1 MSVANSAP
9 EGASPPPEPP
19 PRDYTNPTLN
29 FPDEDV
35 DKSTVENNSVIE
47 GDVKI
52 RARLEA
58 CRQGMIQLE
67 ALRTKHI
74 KLMQEM
80 RGRLPPIPGC
90 ADVQARIKRTA
101 AISDR
106 SSLQSVDSGVSSLG
120 QTISSTRCSSPSISH
135 RSSVSCDSACSSV
148 YGIEASPQAMPYSTY
163 RKLSIEQKETI
174 PQNTDTLPTIPIV
187 ATTIASTTGLR
198 SDGVVRA
205 WRRQQRPRSMY
216 DRSMEQSPRNDSIVD
231 TASFMQI
238 TPPPVHRKMG
248 VVGQPPRSPLAP
260 IRLAVNTS
268 PQASRPLRT
277 PQRPDIVKAA
287 KVENADILFH
297 ASCVFVDRSPPQDRR
312 QYDIM
317 RSPRSDKKIR
327 PKSMLEQADEPL
339 YATPHKML
347 SAATEYIDK
356 ETRRIRNKS
365 EKIEFRTVLFN
376 SPAVVRKT
384 AFLPVISRFSSSG
397 NNEHLRAHKTRLIEK
412 NWHESEG
419 L

>member
-1 MSVANSAP
+1 MSVASSVP

-19 PRDYTNPTLN
+19 PRDYSDMTVN
-29 FPDEDV
+29 FRDV
-35 DKSTVENNSVIE
+35 DDKVNVDEKLVVD

-80 RGRLPPIPGC
+80 RGRLPTIPGC

-120 QTISSTRCSSPSISH
+120 QAIPSTRCSSPSISH
-135 RSSVSCDSACSSV
+135 RSSVSCDSACSSL
-148 YGIEASPQAMPYSTY
+148 YSNETSPPQTMPYSTY
-163 RKLSIEQKETI
+163 RKLSIEQKEAV
-174 PQNTDTLPTIPIV
+174 PQDTDTTPVIPIV

-205 WRRQQRPRSMY
+205 WRRQQHRPRSMFE
-216 DRSMEQSPRNDSIVD
+216 RSPEQSPRSDSIID
-231 TASFMQI
+231 TVSFMQI
-238 TPPPVHRKMG
+238 TPPPVHRKIG

-277 PQRPDIVKAA
+277 AQRPDIVKAA
-287 KVENADILFH
+287 KVENADVLFH

-312 QYDIM
+312 QCGVA
-317 RSPRSDKKIR
+317 RSPLSDRKNR
-327 PKSMLEQADEPL
+327 PKSMFEQADEPL
-339 YATPHKML
+339 YATPVRV
-347 SAATEYIDK
+347 TN
-356 ETRRIRNKS
+356 R
-365 EKIEFRTVLFN
+365 EFRTASIN
-376 SPAVVRKT
+376 SPVFVRRT
-384 AFLPVISRFSSSG
+384 AFVPVIPRFSTSG
-397 NNEHLRAHKTRLIEK
+397 TSEQLRAHKTRLVEK